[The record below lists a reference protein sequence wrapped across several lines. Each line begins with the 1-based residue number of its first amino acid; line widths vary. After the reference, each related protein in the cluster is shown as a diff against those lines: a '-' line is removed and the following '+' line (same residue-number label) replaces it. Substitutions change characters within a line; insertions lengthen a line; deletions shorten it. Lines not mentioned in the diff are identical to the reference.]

1 MPDGQNDLVGRARCQ
16 TSRKAK
22 RLSIMTNED
31 GSRAAAEYVV
41 LGTYLEADTGLPP
54 AHGQRYR
61 LAGGAFFEV
70 SDGRVAR
77 VTNYYNVGDWLRQVS
92 AG

>member
-1 MPDGQNDLVGRARCQ
+1 MSRCYREQ
-16 TSRKAK
+16 IVDI
-22 RLSIMTNED
+22 SITTNED

-41 LGTYLEADTGLPP
+41 LGTYLEADEGLPR
-54 AHGQRYR
+54 AHSQTYR

-70 SDGRVAR
+70 RDGRVAR